1 MRALLSLQIAW
12 LLMVCLLGF
21 WWGHLVLKQAG
32 YIVELERK
40 IGLSDSAISVGLLK
54 TQRMLFWESTTFF
67 VILLGSMALLIGLYW
82 RDSRR
87 ARSIQAFFASVT
99 HELKTPLTSI
109 RLQAESIADSL
120 PANHECRELFQR
132 MREDTSRL
140 ETQVERML
148 ELARV
153 EGGGPVHSR
162 SVDLRLLAERFL
174 KSWLPAY
181 RGKIDVRND
190 IESCEVLADPTA
202 LQVILRNLFDN
213 SLRHSGRETPVVR
226 LYSRRLPAPRG
237 KVEIELL
244 FEDDGNSPA
253 GHEWSGKLGKLF
265 HKGSASQ
272 GTGVGLYLVRTLMER
287 MGGQAFFM
295 KGAPGFQVSL
305 RFAVPPLPMNE
316 GDSHG

>member
-1 MRALLSLQIAW
+1 MRVLLSLQIAW
-12 LLMVCLLGF
+12 LLIVCLLGF

-40 IGLSDSAISVGLLK
+40 IGLSDSLISVGWIK

-67 VILLGSMALLIGLYW
+67 LILLASFALLIGLYW
-82 RDSRR
+82 RDNRR

-120 PANHECRELFQR
+120 PSDHEVRELSQR
-132 MREDTSRL
+132 MMEDTSRL
-140 ETQVERML
+140 ETQVERLL

-153 EGGGPVHSR
+153 EGGGPVYTR
-162 SVDLRLLAERFL
+162 TFDLRQLTERFL

-181 RGKIDVRND
+181 RGKVEIRNE
-190 IESCEVLADPTA
+190 IETGEILADPTA
-202 LQVILRNLFDN
+202 VQVILRNLLDN
-213 SLRHSGRETPVVR
+213 SLRHSGRNIPFIV
-226 LYSRRLPAPRG
+226 LQSRQVTAPGNRAG
-237 KVEIELL
+237 VELI
-244 FEDDGNSPA
+244 FQDDGKSTDQPENP
-253 GHEWSGKLGKLF
+253 GGLF

-287 MGGQAFFM
+287 MGGHANFVSS
-295 KGAPGFQVSL
+295 GSGFKVSL
-305 RFAVPPLPMNE
+305 RFQAASKE
-316 GDSHG
+316 ASDG